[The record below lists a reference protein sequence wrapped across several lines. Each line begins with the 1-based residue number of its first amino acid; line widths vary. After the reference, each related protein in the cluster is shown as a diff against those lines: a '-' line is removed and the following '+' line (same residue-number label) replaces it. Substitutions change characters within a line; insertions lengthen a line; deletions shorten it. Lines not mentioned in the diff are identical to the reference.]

1 MNKLRPT
8 VGVSGWPEGRSFY
21 EAVLRWHLTLDMTPQ
36 EVHQIGLDEVSRI
49 RNQMEQVEQS
59 HNIQRCLKVRES
71 TRLETLFRWQITFV
85 IALCSVGPPFE
96 K

>member
-1 MNKLRPT
+1 MNNLRPT
-8 VGVSGWPEGRSFY
+8 VGVSGWPEGHSFY

-49 RNQMEQVEQS
+49 RNQMEQVEKS
-59 HNIQRCLKVRES
+59 HNIQGCVKVAES
-71 TRLETLFRWQITFV
+71 MRSKTLFRLQITFV
-85 IALCSVGPPFE
+85 LALCRVGPLFE